1 MPKTNAREALDFSIV
16 IPVYNEEG
24 ILSAS
29 IEDLV
34 SKITRSEKLAGLSYE
49 IILSANGCVDRTVDI
64 AVDLMERFPMLR
76 LLESDEPNYGFALR
90 KGIEAARGTYV
101 LCDEIDLGDV
111 SFYERALYR
120 LREEGYDMV
129 VGSKR
134 LERSFDRRPPFRRF
148 ASSVV
153 NWLLWL
159 STGFDGTD
167 THGLKAFVR
176 KRLLAVVESCVV
188 DRDMFASEFVIRA
201 NRMNFRVTEIPIE
214 VIEKRQPSIRLTKR
228 VPHVLRQ
235 LVTLAWV
242 IRFRDGKDMR
252 DASGRQGHA

>member
-1 MPKTNAREALDFSIV
+1 MTKRTQPSTEPDYSVV

-29 IEDLV
+29 VEDLFANIRD
-34 SKITRSEKLAGLSYE
+34 SDKLAGLSFE
-49 IILSANGCVDRTVDI
+49 VILSANGCRDRTVDI
-64 AVDLMERFPMLR
+64 AYRLMERHPELR
-76 LLESDEPNYGFALR
+76 LLETDEPNYGLALR
-90 KGIEAARGTYV
+90 EGIRNARGRFV
-101 LCDEIDLGDV
+101 VCDEIDLCDV

-153 NWLLWL
+153 NGLLWL
-159 STGFDGTD
+159 STGFKGTD
-167 THGLKAFVR
+167 THGLKAFHR
-176 KRLLAVVESCVV
+176 ERLLEVVDACVV
-188 DRDMFASEFVIRA
+188 DKDMFASEFVIRA
-201 NRMNFRVTEIPIE
+201 GRMNFRVTEIPVE
-214 VIEKRQPSIRLTKR
+214 VIEKRAPSIQLTRR
-228 VPHVLRQ
+228 VPRVLRQ

-242 IRFRDGKDMR
+242 IRFNGTPKDR
-252 DASGRQGHA
+252 K

>member
-1 MPKTNAREALDFSIV
+1 MTEENATPDPELSIV

-24 ILSAS
+24 ILSAA
-29 IEDLV
+29 IEDLI
-34 SKITRSEKLAGLSYE
+34 SKLNRSKKLERYDYE

-64 AVDLMERFPMLR
+64 AVDLMERHPSLR
-76 LLESDEPNYGFALR
+76 LLESDEPNYGYALR
-90 KGIEAARGTYV
+90 RGIEEARGKYV
-101 LCDEIDLGDV
+101 VCDEIDLGDV
-111 SFYERALYR
+111 GFYERAIYR
-120 LREEGYDMV
+120 LREENYDMV

-167 THGLKAFVR
+167 THGLKAFKR
-176 KRLLAVVESCVV
+176 ERLLEVVERCVV

-201 NRMNFRVTEIPIE
+201 NRMNFRVTEIPVE

-235 LVTLAWV
+235 LATLAWV
-242 IRFRDGKDMR
+242 IRFRDGRESQD
-252 DASGRQGHA
+252 SH